1 MQFSRYLSY
10 QFHCLAYVYA
20 MKKVTS
26 KKELY
31 KIIEHLF
38 SSCFFEGIL
47 LLYIGQY
54 RITVNKFIT
63 LTKIISQ
70 PTILKQTK
78 P

>member
-1 MQFSRYLSY
+1 
-10 QFHCLAYVYA
+10 

-63 LTKIISQ
+63 LTKIIMDMYTAYYIKANQ
-70 PTILKQTK
+70 TITPYRGKLAPQHR
-78 P
+78 PI